1 MGCER
6 VRLRCGDT
14 NVDLY
19 RERGNNIDADDG
31 KRAPEDHFGANHHSN
46 ECESGKMRR
55 TFGMGRNMLGAVRRG
70 IYTGGGLAGV
80 DVSGWAGVGVGGGG
94 GEVSERAR
102 VISSS

>member
-1 MGCER
+1 
-6 VRLRCGDT
+6 
-14 NVDLY
+14 
-19 RERGNNIDADDG
+19 
-31 KRAPEDHFGANHHSN
+31 
-46 ECESGKMRR
+46 
-55 TFGMGRNMLGAVRRG
+55 MGRNMLGAVRRG